1 MTAVLDSVRQ
11 RVTSA
16 EDAVKRVLRRARA
29 RWRAVDHLGRAYI
42 RYRDQRGDRMAA
54 ALTFYGF
61 LSFFPLVALAFAI
74 TGYVVAISPHAR
86 DAVAKALDQLLP
98 ELSHRL
104 PVEQIAAAKAG
115 ASVFA
120 LLGLVWSGLGWIGVW
135 RESLRTIWQGAEGEG
150 NPVVNRL
157 RDLGVLCLLG
167 LVLLASVVLSSTA
180 SSTTHAV
187 LGWLGLTDV
196 PGAGLVLRLIALL
209 VAVAADSVIFLIL
222 FTTLAGTRASW
233 RHLLRGC
240 LFGAVGFEVLK
251 IVGALF
257 VAHTMRNPVYASFAV
272 IVGLLVWINLA
283 SRFILFAAAWTA
295 TRRAVLAVDAEP
307 SEEGTD
313 EEGGEGRAKDE
324 NGKHD
329 GGEDED
335 DRPDSGRPPGRRPD
349 SGRPPERRPEDGRPD
364 EGRSDEGRSEQGA
377 GDS

>member
-1 MTAVLDSVRQ
+1 MTAVLDSVR
-11 RVTSA
+11 RWATA
-16 EDAVKRVLRRARA
+16 GEDAVKRVLRRARA
-29 RWRAVDHLGRAYI
+29 RWRTVDHLGRAYI

-61 LSFFPLVALAFAI
+61 LSFFPLVALAFAV

-98 ELSHRL
+98 GLSHRL

-120 LLGLVWSGLGWIGVW
+120 LLGLAWSGLGWIGVW
-135 RESLRTIWQGAEGEG
+135 RESLRTIWQGAESEG

-157 RDLGVLCLLG
+157 RDLGVLFLLG
-167 LVLLASVVLSSTA
+167 LVLLASVILSSTA

-187 LGWLGLTDV
+187 LGWFGLTDV
-196 PGAGLVLRLIALL
+196 TGAGIILRVIAL
-209 VAVAADSVIFLIL
+209 AVAIVADGVIFFIL

-240 LFGAVGFEVLK
+240 LFGAIGFEALK

-257 VAHTMRNPVYASFAV
+257 IAHTMRNPVYASFAV

-295 TRRAVLAVDAEP
+295 TRRVILAVDAKP
-307 SEEGTD
+307 SEE
-313 EEGGEGRAKDE
+313 EGKDE
-324 NGKHD
+324 DEKDDKDKDEKDDKDKDD
-329 GGEDED
+329 GGDT
-335 DRPDSGRPPGRRPD
+335 
-349 SGRPPERRPEDGRPD
+349 
-364 EGRSDEGRSEQGA
+364 
-377 GDS
+377 